1 MTKLISILSV
11 TAIAL
16 SGCASA
22 PDAAVD
28 GEQHTVLAGDAAQSL
43 GVHSYDVTQGVST
56 TQVILRGGSGAIGAI
71 VSQPNGAGKRI
82 TVSGAG
88 STFSLEL
95 YADQVRVVQNG
106 QELAVYARGS
116 DASTWAKTPGIAGGL
131 ELLQTVASDPALHD
145 ALGTMRAS
153 VNPAGESAYM
163 FGLPDCPA
171 WVIIGSCLGANEA
184 VCAYCAIAWL

>member
-1 MTKLISILSV
+1 MTKIIRILSV

-22 PDAAVD
+22 PDPTVA

-43 GVHSYDVTQGVST
+43 GVHSYDVTQGVAT
-56 TQVILRGGSGAIGAI
+56 TQITLRGSSGAIGSI
-71 VSQPNGAGKRI
+71 VSQPSGAGKSI

-88 STFSLEL
+88 STFTLEL

-106 QELAVYARGS
+106 QALAVYARGS
-116 DASTWAKTPGIAGGL
+116 DASTWARTPGIAAGL

-145 ALGTMRAS
+145 ALGTIRAS
-153 VNPAGESAYM
+153 VNPAGETAYL
-163 FGLPDCPA
+163 FGLPDCPP
-171 WVIIGSCLGANEA
+171 WVIIGSCLGINEA